1 MAVPGTV
8 KAGKIAKAYGLQ
20 GSVHVI
26 LNPAAN
32 KRIQAGNPLFIELDG
47 QRVPYFVEELNVVS
61 DDQAIIKFEWID
73 DVEKAKTIAGND
85 LYLDP
90 KSDPVRPPGNE
101 GLQAITGYE
110 AYDRSTGYLGK
121 VTDFLEHELNP
132 VILVDHHGRELMVP
146 AAVEIIL
153 EVDQGKRTI
162 LFDLPEG
169 LTSL

>member
-1 MAVPGTV
+1 MAVSGSV
-8 KAGKIAKAYGLQ
+8 KAGKIAKAYGLR

-26 LNPAAN
+26 LNPAAA
-32 KRIQAGNPLFIELDG
+32 KRIQEENPLFIDLDG

-73 DVEKAKTIAGND
+73 DVEKAKSIAGSD

-90 KSDPVRPPGNE
+90 ESDPVSQPGNE
-101 GLQAITGYE
+101 GLQEIKGYK
-110 AYDRSTGYLGK
+110 AYDRSTGYLGT
-121 VTDFLEHELNP
+121 VEDFLEHELNP
-132 VILVDHHGRELMVP
+132 VILVDHKGRELMVP
-146 AAVEIIL
+146 AAGEIIL
-153 EVDQGKRTI
+153 EVDHGKRTI